1 MKTLKHLDITYACK
15 YTLIMSSVTM
25 NDVATELGVSRAS
38 VSYALN
44 GRARERGVS
53 RQLEKRIL
61 RTAQEMGYRPSRLA
75 QSLVRKRSNT
85 IGLVLPDMS
94 ASYGP
99 ALTESLE
106 TAARASGYQ
115 VLLSHHGNDLDRFR
129 ETIQTMLGWQVDG
142 LVIVP
147 MAGRDLSEVIKITEN
162 LPAPTTMVER
172 DIGAAQSHLIT
183 CDAEVAMRMSIE
195 HLLELGHKRI
205 GLIDGARELIESQVR
220 EDSYRA
226 TLRRAG
232 FEFDP
237 ALLFAPSLTDTPQQE
252 AAFIDQLLDMPKR
265 PTAVIAISGTRAVSI
280 YRACLRRGLTI
291 PDDLSVVAITGTTF
305 DDFSKVQFTSA
316 LLTYG
321 EVGKAAFELL
331 KNDIENGRT
340 PPRRILTS
348 PQWVAGQSTAVI
360 RDT

>member
-1 MKTLKHLDITYACK
+1 
-15 YTLIMSSVTM
+15 MSSVTM
-25 NDVATELGVSRAS
+25 NDVAIELGVSRAS

-44 GRARERGVS
+44 GRARDRGVS

-61 RTAQEMGYRPSRLA
+61 HTAQEMGYRPSRLA

-85 IGLVLPDMS
+85 IGLILPDMG

-99 ALTESLE
+99 VLTESLE

-115 VLLSHHGNDLDRFR
+115 VLLSHHGNDLERFR

-147 MAGRDLSEVIKITEN
+147 MAGQHLPVVIKEMAA
-162 LPAPTTMVER
+162 LPVPTTIVER
-172 DIGAAQSHLIT
+172 DIGAAHNHVIT
-183 CDAEVAMRMSIE
+183 CDAEVAMRMSLE
-195 HLLELGHKRI
+195 HLLELGHARI
-205 GLIDGARELIESQVR
+205 GLIDGARELMESQVR

-232 FEFDP
+232 IEFDP
-237 ALLFAPSLTDTPQQE
+237 TLLFAPSLSDTPQQE
-252 AAFIDQLLDMPKR
+252 AALIDQMLDMTER
-265 PTAVIAISGTRAVSI
+265 PTAVIAISGTRAISL
-280 YRACLRRGLTI
+280 YRACLQRGLSI
-291 PDDLSVVAITGTTF
+291 PDDLSVVAVTGMTF

-316 LLTYG
+316 RLTYG
-321 EVGKAAFELL
+321 EVGKVAFQLL
-331 KNDIENGRT
+331 HNDIENGRT

-348 PQWVAGQSTAVI
+348 PQWIAGQSTATL
-360 RDT
+360 RDK